1 MGTTTSNGRVTED
14 RLFYQRLVVYQIK
27 RRWVGY
33 PERVMGGGF
42 LLMQIEHINEEFPYT
57 IVRELYTE
65 EQEERIWKELDEYQS
80 NLMRVEDERNRC
92 WYKVL
97 ASKLPIE
104 LKTIVDNNLVPD
116 ESSFLSYYEDG
127 DYFKPHEDKCKI
139 TILNWMY
146 KEPKRFEGGE
156 LVFTD
161 YNKTIQ
167 LESNKAIIF
176 PGKIK
181 HEVNTTSMNEKFK
194 GMGRWCITHFL
205 H

>member
-1 MGTTTSNGRVTED
+1 
-14 RLFYQRLVVYQIK
+14 
-27 RRWVGY
+27 
-33 PERVMGGGF
+33 
-42 LLMQIEHINEEFPYT
+42 MQIEHINEEFPYT
-57 IVRELYTE
+57 IIRELYTE
-65 EQEERIWKELDEYQS
+65 EQKERIWKELDDHQS
-80 NLMRVEDERNRC
+80 NLIRVEDNRNRC
-92 WYKVL
+92 WCRILDHNPYTLHVSEEVFENK
-97 ASKLPIE
+97 

-161 YNKTIQ
+161 YNKTIE

-181 HEVNTTSMNEKFK
+181 HAVNTTSMNEKFK